1 MNANIQLFTAAILA
15 IIGMVLLFCGLY
27 IDPQGE
33 IHETVLVAYGEV
45 LTFSGSLMGID
56 YRYKRKTTNDQSPG
70 ASSRLTEEVR
80 DRSAEE
86 GFPPITNNQS
96 PITNDNRNTNPP
108 EQDRQSR

>member
-1 MNANIQLFTAAILA
+1 MKMNANIQLFTAAILA

-56 YRYKRKTTNDQSPG
+56 YRYKRKTT
-70 ASSRLTEEVR
+70 E
-80 DRSAEE
+80 
-86 GFPPITNNQS
+86 
-96 PITNDNRNTNPP
+96 TNDNRNIEPP

>member
-56 YRYKRKTTNDQSPG
+56 YRYKRKTTETNDQS
-70 ASSRLTEEVR
+70 
-80 DRSAEE
+80 
-86 GFPPITNNQS
+86 PITNNQS
-96 PITNDNRNTNPP
+96 PITNDNRNIDPQ

>member
-56 YRYKRKTTNDQSPG
+56 YRYKRKTT
-70 ASSRLTEEVR
+70 E
-80 DRSAEE
+80 
-86 GFPPITNNQS
+86 
-96 PITNDNRNTNPP
+96 TNDNRNIDPP
-108 EQDRQSR
+108 KEDRQSR

>member
-45 LTFSGSLMGID
+45 LTFSGSVMGID
-56 YRYKRKTTNDQSPG
+56 YRYKRKTT
-70 ASSRLTEEVR
+70 E
-80 DRSAEE
+80 
-86 GFPPITNNQS
+86 
-96 PITNDNRNTNPP
+96 TNDNRNIEPP

>member
-1 MNANIQLFTAAILA
+1 MKINANIQLITAAILA
-15 IIGMVLLFCGLY
+15 IIGMVLLFCGMY

-56 YRYKRKTTNDQSPG
+56 YNYKFKYR
-70 ASSRLTEEVR
+70 
-80 DRSAEE
+80 
-86 GFPPITNNQS
+86 NN
-96 PITNDNRNTNPP
+96 NDNRNTNPQ

>member
-1 MNANIQLFTAAILA
+1 MKNNANIQLITAAILA
-15 IIGMVLLFCGLY
+15 IIGMVLLFCGMF

-56 YRYKRKTTNDQSPG
+56 YNYKFKYR
-70 ASSRLTEEVR
+70 
-80 DRSAEE
+80 
-86 GFPPITNNQS
+86 NN
-96 PITNDNRNTNPP
+96 NDNRNTNPQ

>member
-56 YRYKRKTTNDQSPG
+56 YRYKRKTT
-70 ASSRLTEEVR
+70 E
-80 DRSAEE
+80 
-86 GFPPITNNQS
+86 
-96 PITNDNRNTNPP
+96 TNDNRNIDPTK
-108 EQDRQSR
+108 EDRQSR

>member
-56 YRYKRKTTNDQSPG
+56 YRYKRKTTETNDQSP
-70 ASSRLTEEVR
+70 
-80 DRSAEE
+80 
-86 GFPPITNNQS
+86 FTNNQS
-96 PITNDNRNTNPP
+96 PITNDQSNIDPP
-108 EQDRQSR
+108 EQERQSR

>member
-56 YRYKRKTTNDQSPG
+56 YRYKRKTTETNDQS
-70 ASSRLTEEVR
+70 
-80 DRSAEE
+80 D
-86 GFPPITNNQS
+86 
-96 PITNDNRNTNPP
+96 TNPT

>member
-45 LTFSGSLMGID
+45 LTFAGAIIGID
-56 YRYKRKTTNDQSPG
+56 YRYKRKTT
-70 ASSRLTEEVR
+70 E
-80 DRSAEE
+80 
-86 GFPPITNNQS
+86 
-96 PITNDNRNTNPP
+96 TNDPSNIDPTK
-108 EQDRQSR
+108 EDRQSR

>member
-27 IDPQGE
+27 IDPQGA

-56 YRYKRKTTNDQSPG
+56 YRYKRKTTETNDQS
-70 ASSRLTEEVR
+70 
-80 DRSAEE
+80 D
-86 GFPPITNNQS
+86 
-96 PITNDNRNTNPP
+96 TNPP

>member
-56 YRYKRKTTNDQSPG
+56 YRYKRKTT
-70 ASSRLTEEVR
+70 E
-80 DRSAEE
+80 
-86 GFPPITNNQS
+86 
-96 PITNDNRNTNPP
+96 TNDNRNIDPT

>member
-56 YRYKRKTTNDQSPG
+56 YRYTRKTTETNDQS
-70 ASSRLTEEVR
+70 
-80 DRSAEE
+80 
-86 GFPPITNNQS
+86 
-96 PITNDNRNTNPP
+96 NTHPP

>member
-33 IHETVLVAYGEV
+33 IRETVLVAYGEV

-56 YRYKRKTTNDQSPG
+56 YRYKRKTTETNDQS
-70 ASSRLTEEVR
+70 
-80 DRSAEE
+80 
-86 GFPPITNNQS
+86 PITNNQS
-96 PITNDNRNTNPP
+96 PITNDQSNIDPTK
-108 EQDRQSR
+108 EDRQSR

>member
-56 YRYKRKTTNDQSPG
+56 YRYKRKTT
-70 ASSRLTEEVR
+70 E
-80 DRSAEE
+80 
-86 GFPPITNNQS
+86 
-96 PITNDNRNTNPP
+96 TNDNRNTNPP
-108 EQDRQSR
+108 EQDRQSH